1 MVVRKRKLHE
11 TLHINQVNNGET
23 CFCFSLP
30 RTFIFASHHGSVEL
44 TNTTRKSDVNNT
56 IHLLGKLK
64 KKKKEIVWI
73 LEKKKTNNPRT
84 TGVFWW
90 C

>member
-1 MVVRKRKLHE
+1 MVLRKRKLHE
-11 TLHINQVNNGET
+11 TSHINQVNNGET
-23 CFCFSLP
+23 CFCISLP

-64 KKKKEIVWI
+64 KKKKKLFEY
-73 LEKKKTNNPRT
+73 LKKKKNPNYS
-84 TGVFWW
+84 VF
-90 C
+90 